1 MKSLRIN
8 IQSNTNHSK
17 HDQPQ
22 HHSTKRYAF
31 YVVTNESRERISAR
45 MRTNSRH
52 IKQYV
57 QATSKSVFIKHDDE
71 KRLNRLSI
79 GWVEQIER
87 RMLYIGMER
96 TRISR
101 IASSNGQSSDG
112 NRVALV
118 YNAIP
123 IDDRRWKTTFICKV
137 SRIHT
142 FLCIFFCVQR
152 VQIFCVRWM
161 VDLKIDFFLYFMN
174 MYMFIFI
181 NEIKNRDF
189 ILFIKKTLI
198 NLILKNK
205 LSLIGL
211 NWTEDI

>member
-1 MKSLRIN
+1 
-8 IQSNTNHSK
+8 
-17 HDQPQ
+17 
-22 HHSTKRYAF
+22 
-31 YVVTNESRERISAR
+31 

-79 GWVEQIER
+79 GRVEQIER

-101 IASSNGQSSDG
+101 IASSNGQSSGG

-123 IDDRRWKTTFICKV
+123 IDDRRWKTTFVCKV
-137 SRIHT
+137 SGVLTFIRIRILYIL
-142 FLCIFFCVQR
+142 LCAESTNLLHSLNGG
-152 VQIFCVRWM
+152 
-161 VDLKIDFFLYFMN
+161 LKLISFYEFMN
-174 MYMFIFI
+174 VCMFIFI
-181 NEIKNRDF
+181 NKRSKNRD
-189 ILFIKKTLI
+189 LYYTVY
-198 NLILKNK
+198 
-205 LSLIGL
+205 
-211 NWTEDI
+211 

>member
-1 MKSLRIN
+1 MFTNHR

-22 HHSTKRYAF
+22 HHSTKRNVFYA
-31 YVVTNESRERISAR
+31 VTNESRERISAR

-57 QATSKSVFIKHDDE
+57 EATSKSVFIKHDDE

-79 GWVEQIER
+79 GRVEQIER

-101 IASSNGQSSDG
+101 IASSNGQSSGG

-123 IDDRRWKTTFICKV
+123 IDDRRWKTTFVCKV
-137 SRIHT
+137 SGVHT
-142 FLCIFFCVQR
+142 FIRIRILYILLCAESTNLLHSLNGG
-152 VQIFCVRWM
+152 
-161 VDLKIDFFLYFMN
+161 LKLISFYEFMN
-174 MYMFIFI
+174 VCMFIFI
-181 NEIKNRDF
+181 NKRSKNRD
-189 ILFIKKTLI
+189 LYYTVY
-198 NLILKNK
+198 
-205 LSLIGL
+205 
-211 NWTEDI
+211 